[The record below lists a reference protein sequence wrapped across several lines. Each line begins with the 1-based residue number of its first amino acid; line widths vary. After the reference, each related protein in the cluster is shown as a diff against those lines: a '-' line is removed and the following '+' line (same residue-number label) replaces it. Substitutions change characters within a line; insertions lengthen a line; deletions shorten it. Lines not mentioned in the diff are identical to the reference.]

1 MNDLKNIPVFIYPTD
16 TVWGIGTNA
25 TLEFG
30 SDCIADI
37 KKTER
42 GKPLSVLFSSLDLLC
57 EYFEL
62 PEKLDRAWL
71 KEFFKSE
78 STLGLPVSWSKGKIA
93 PTVFSGMPQ
102 VCVRVIEAQE
112 VKELIEKAKG
122 PVLTTSV
129 NVTGEAPA
137 GSEQEAREF
146 LARHAPEA
154 TLITLKE
161 LKPSGHSSTMILLN
175 EDLSWKLIREGERVE
190 HVKKSLEL
198 LTT

>member
-42 GKPLSVLFSSLDLLC
+42 GKPLSVLFSSLDLLF
-57 EYFEL
+57 EYFDL

-71 KEFFKSE
+71 NEFFKSE

-93 PTVFSGMPQ
+93 TSVFAGMPQ

-112 VKELIEKAKG
+112 VKELVEKAKG

-146 LARHAPEA
+146 LDKHAPEA
-154 TLITLKE
+154 ILITSKE
-161 LKPSGHSSTMILLN
+161 LNPSGHSSTMILLN

-190 HVKKSLEL
+190 HVKKSLQL